1 MIAQAS
7 TLTIKNLTIRNRT
20 LQSVKTR
27 ARTHTPPA
35 HRRRKEKKKKGQK
48 IKNTH
53 CLTTSSVPLNQKS
66 IGFRQ

>member
-27 ARTHTPPA
+27 AHTLPPPTEEE
-35 HRRRKEKKKKGQK
+35 KKKKKGQK

-53 CLTTSSVPLNQKS
+53 CLTTSSVPLNQKN